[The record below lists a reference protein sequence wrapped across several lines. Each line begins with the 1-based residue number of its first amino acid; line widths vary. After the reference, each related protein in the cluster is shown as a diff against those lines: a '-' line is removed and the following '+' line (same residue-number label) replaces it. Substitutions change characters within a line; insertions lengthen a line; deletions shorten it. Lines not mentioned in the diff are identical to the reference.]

1 MSTVSTVRP
10 SSKSHVDWWFA
21 RLGTGGSQPR
31 ETVITEMI
39 GPLVREARSHGLVR
53 WSFTWHENAA
63 RTSLMLALL
72 GNARVGQLIPEGW
85 TAAEE
90 RRDTTV
96 SWPQG
101 GQDARPA
108 SSDLAE
114 IFEELSCDLAVWAAQ
129 DLPRETSRAALGAL
143 LLHDAAHTLLSA
155 PLAPEDPHRRAR
167 AWREYWDRH
176 EAVWGHRKDSVAPT
190 LLALDLSALE
200 TYSLEP
206 EIADLR
212 ADPTVDYWR
221 HRWSRGLERLLSR
234 SRDLDLPTSPIRLTL
249 IHSHLILNRLGFLP
263 HEEARLGEVA
273 RSLRAESIPAL
284 GVPVP
289 MGGEY
294 HAHSH

>member
-1 MSTVSTVRP
+1 MSTISTVRP
-10 SSKSHVDWWFA
+10 SSRSHVDWWFA

-31 ETVITEMI
+31 ETVITEVI

-53 WSFTWHENAA
+53 WSFTWHESAA

-85 TAAEE
+85 TTADD
-90 RRDTTV
+90 RRDAPVT
-96 SWPQG
+96 WPQG

-114 IFEELSCDLAVWAAQ
+114 TFEELSCDLAVWATQ

-143 LLHDAAHTLLSA
+143 LLHDAAHTLLSGA
-155 PLAPEDPHRRAR
+155 LATADPERRNR
-167 AWREYWDRH
+167 TWDGYWDRH
-176 EAVWGHRKDSVAPT
+176 EMVWGHRKDAVAPT

-206 EIADLR
+206 QVSDLR
-212 ADPTVDYWR
+212 ADPTVNYWR
-221 HRWSRGLERLLSR
+221 HRWSRGLEHLLAR
-234 SRDLDLPTSPIRLTL
+234 SRDLDLPTSPTRLTL

-273 RSLRAESIPAL
+273 RSLDPATTL
-284 GVPVP
+284 ALDLPVP
-289 MGGEY
+289 MGGEC
-294 HAHSH
+294 HARSH